1 MSFTYN
7 EMKTA
12 EKYAEKVGAWKGKPV
27 FACSKANLE
36 DKGTGVYY
44 IVYDDHNAIVARSSG
59 GGLWQYGNVSVS
71 GSVTEFDQSV
81 RYDKPA
87 PQPKRAVAAAT
98 STPPGKEEVEHVSA
112 DFKMEMDVE
121 AVLKQAR
128 EMTIDSLLDGF
139 NYGLD

>member
-7 EMKTA
+7 ELKTA
-12 EKYAEKVGAWKGKPV
+12 EKYGEKVGAWKGKPV

-36 DKGTGVYY
+36 SKGSGVYY

-59 GGLWQYGNVSVS
+59 GGLWQYGNVSASGNVS
-71 GSVTEFDQSV
+71 EFDQSV

-87 PQPKRAVAAAT
+87 PQPKKAVAAAT
-98 STPPGKEEVEHVSA
+98 STPGKEEAGHVSA

-128 EMTIDSLLDGF
+128 EMTINSLLDGF